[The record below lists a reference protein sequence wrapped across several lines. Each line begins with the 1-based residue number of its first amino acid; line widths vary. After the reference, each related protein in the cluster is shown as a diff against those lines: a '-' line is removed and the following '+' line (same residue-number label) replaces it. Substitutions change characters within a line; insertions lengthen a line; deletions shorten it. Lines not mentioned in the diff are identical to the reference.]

1 MGALGG
7 LYLEQHNTDNEAVQT
22 GSNRVWGFLVDTLMF
37 IMGFGFFCHVHNSY
51 FNMKYV
57 WEHFGKVRIFVWSLV
72 LVGLSNDGGKSIS
85 SKALQIRI
93 IQFIGTNSFQLY
105 LMQFFSQ
112 KVIEFVL
119 KDYHSIPD
127 QSHQLLCTLVPIVVA
142 HIVRKAV
149 DEPIQNILA

>member
-7 LYLEQHNTDNEAVQT
+7 LYLEQRNTDNEAVQT
-22 GSNRVWGFLVDTLMF
+22 VPSRVWGFLVDTLMF
-37 IMGFGFFCHVHNSY
+37 IMGFGFFCHVHNSG
-51 FNMKYV
+51 FNMKYL
-57 WEHFGKVRIFVWSLV
+57 WEHFGKVRIFVWFLV
-72 LVGLSNDGGKSIS
+72 LVGLSIDGGKSIS
-85 SKALQIRI
+85 SKILQIGI

-105 LMQFFSQ
+105 LVQFFTQ
-112 KVIEFVL
+112 KTIAFVL

-127 QSHQLLCTLVPIVVA
+127 QSHQLLCTLAPIAVA

>member
-1 MGALGG
+1 M
-7 LYLEQHNTDNEAVQT
+7 
-22 GSNRVWGFLVDTLMF
+22 
-37 IMGFGFFCHVHNSY
+37 
-51 FNMKYV
+51 
-57 WEHFGKVRIFVWSLV
+57 WSLV

-112 KVIEFVL
+112 KTIEFVL

-127 QSHQLLCTLVPIVVA
+127 QSHQLLCTLAPIAVA